1 MRRTIA
7 GVAAGFCLTMNV
19 HGVQA
24 QQVRPLAIADAI
36 ATRSFMGFSPISL
49 SPDGEWVAYTITKP
63 SKRRTHTDDAFEYM
77 WTGAPRTAEGAELWI
92 ANTKT
97 GEMRDLTG
105 PAGGSWDGVWSPDGA
120 HLAFYSDRDGIER
133 LWLWDRATATVRR
146 VSDVIAHPFFA
157 HEAPQWTPDGT
168 ALLLKVLPEGDT
180 IEGTPDSLARS
191 PATSPNGSMTT
202 ATVFTANIG
211 TADTSRGIAVADQ
224 RANAD
229 LALVSVSNGAVRR
242 IVRRRPVMRYWLS
255 PTGRRIAFTTLVGV
269 VQSPEIAD
277 LFDVSVADVSTGT
290 VRTVASRV
298 LHWWSPPVS
307 WSPDGERFAF
317 TTRPYGF
324 DMEDRPNRRLPR
336 GDCFIVD
343 VAAGTARAVSPG
355 HHADLSS
362 DLSPP
367 VWSADGATV
376 YTLGDDTLWRID
388 ARRGGL
394 ERVGAVAGRRAVA
407 IITTGPYARAWDPNR
422 RHEIMVRT
430 LDSTTLKV
438 GIARIDLNTG
448 AAQLLY
454 EDDEWLPVSDRVA
467 FGMAAA
473 GDVLAYERED
483 ISHPDDI
490 WITSSTFRDRHRL
503 THINPQLDAYVFG
516 ERRLIHWLSDDGD
529 SLRGAL
535 LLPAGY
541 RAGVRYPL
549 ISWQYGGDRL
559 SVLANDFGILSQEID
574 YLQLLA
580 TRGYAV
586 LVPDAPQHVGTP
598 MLDLAKTVLP
608 GVNRAIEL
616 GIADPARLGI
626 MGHSYGCAS
635 TLMLIVQTT
644 RFKAAE
650 CSSGPSSIIAIA
662 GIMGFG
668 PAWADSGQG
677 KMGATV
683 WERRDR
689 YIENSPYFYLD
700 RVKTPLLLV
709 MGASDRAVPPFLGD
723 ATFEALR
730 QLGKR
735 VQYVRYG
742 GEGHQPMKYS
752 AANQADWMSR
762 VVHWFDTYL
771 GTGSQAGSP

>member
-1 MRRTIA
+1 MHRTIGAVVA
-7 GVAAGFCLTMNV
+7 GCCLTMNV
-19 HGVQA
+19 RGGQA

-36 ATRSFMGFSPISL
+36 ATRSFMGLSPIAL
-49 SPDGEWVAYTITKP
+49 SPDGEWVAYTITNP
-63 SKRRTHTDDAFEYM
+63 SKRRTHTDDASEYM
-77 WTGAPRTAEGAELWI
+77 RTGAPLTAEGAELWI

-97 GEMRDLTG
+97 GEMRNLTG
-105 PAGGSWDGVWSPDGA
+105 SAGGSWDGVWSPDGA
-120 HLAFYSDRDGIER
+120 HLAFYSDRDGVER

-191 PATSPNGSMTT
+191 PATSPNDSMAT

-229 LALVSVSNGAVRR
+229 LALVYVSNGAVRR

-307 WSPDGERFAF
+307 WSPDGGRFAF
-317 TTRPYGF
+317 TTKPYSF
-324 DMEDRPNRRLPR
+324 EIEDRPNRALPR
-336 GDCFIVD
+336 GNCFIVD
-343 VAAGTARAVSPG
+343 AAAGMARAVSPG
-355 HHADLSS
+355 RHADLSD
-362 DLSPP
+362 DLDPP
-367 VWSADGATV
+367 VWSADGTHLYA
-376 YTLGDDTLWRID
+376 LGDDTLWRID
-388 ARRGGL
+388 VTHGGL
-394 ERVGAVAGRRAVA
+394 EPVGTVPGRRAVE
-407 IITTGPYARAWDPNR
+407 IIAPGPYARPWTPINR
-422 RHEIMVRT
+422 QEIMVRT
-430 LDSTTLKV
+430 LDSATLKV
-438 GIARIDLNTG
+438 GIARIDLRTG
-448 AAQLLY
+448 AAHLLY
-454 EDDEWLPVSDRVA
+454 EDDEWLPLPGRVA

-473 GDVLAYERED
+473 GDLLVYERED
-483 ISHPDDI
+483 VSHPGDL
-490 WITSSTFRDRHRL
+490 WLASSTFRDRHRL
-503 THINPQLDAYVFG
+503 THINPQLDAYQFG
-516 ERRLIHWLSDDGD
+516 ERRLIHWQSDDGEA
-529 SLRGAL
+529 LRGAL

-541 RAGVRYPL
+541 RPGTRYPL
-549 ISWQYGGDRL
+549 ISWQYGGENW
-559 SVLANDFGILSQEID
+559 STFANSFGIISQEID
-574 YLQLLA
+574 YPQLLA

-586 LVPDAPQHVGTP
+586 LVPDAPQHIGTP

-626 MGHSYGCAS
+626 MGQSYGCAS

-650 CSSGPSSIIAIA
+650 CSSGPSSIIAMA

-709 MGASDRAVPPFLGD
+709 MGASDRTVPPFMGD

-752 AANQADWMSR
+752 AANQTDWMKR
-762 VVHWFDTYL
+762 VVRWFDTYL
-771 GTGSQAGSP
+771 GSGDGAATH